1 MWQKRWQACI
11 LAISAEQRGHAVE
24 PIPAAPP
31 WCPRTRRALWHG
43 GIYLLRRLRAGRVCA
58 GPRAPR
64 LPNVLNRLRRA
75 PARMAA
81 EARTADRERRTSE
94 TEISARVNIDGTGE
108 ADVRTGGAFLDHLV
122 ASFAKHS
129 MVDVRL
135 EASSLDG
142 IAHHLTEDT
151 AIALG
156 EAIDA
161 ALGDRSG
168 IARFG
173 SASAPMDEALASAT
187 VDLVRRQYSR
197 VSLGLKGGSVEG
209 MPREDLEHFFGSLLK
224 SMACCAHVDVARGSN
239 DHHRAEAAVKSLALS
254 FRQAAGRDARRTGP
268 PSSKGA
274 M

>member
-1 MWQKRWQACI
+1 
-11 LAISAEQRGHAVE
+11 
-24 PIPAAPP
+24 
-31 WCPRTRRALWHG
+31 
-43 GIYLLRRLRAGRVCA
+43 
-58 GPRAPR
+58 
-64 LPNVLNRLRRA
+64 
-75 PARMAA
+75 MAA
-81 EARTADRERRTSE
+81 QARTASRERKTSE
-94 TEISARVNIDGTGE
+94 TEVSVEVNIDGAGD

-122 ASFAKHS
+122 ASFSKHS

-135 EASSLDG
+135 AASSLDG

-161 ALGDRSG
+161 ALGERSG

-173 SASAPMDEALASAT
+173 SASAPMDEALASSA
-187 VDLVRRQYSR
+187 VDLVRRQHSH
-197 VSLGLKGGSVEG
+197 VSLGLGGADVEG

-224 SMACCAHVDVARGSN
+224 SMACCAHVDVVRGSN
-239 DHHRAEAAVKSLALS
+239 DHHRAEAAIKSLALS
-254 FRQAAGRDARRTGP
+254 LRHAAARDARRDGP